1 MIIVVGYMSGEL
13 VTLQGHLCVN
23 NSYAHRSSLKS
34 KDLVERFHNV
44 QRLWGSNNVEV
55 FTAFIGV
62 FLVLLV
68 LFMKQ

>member
-1 MIIVVGYMSGEL
+1 MSGEL
-13 VTLQGHLCVN
+13 VTLQGRLCVN

-34 KDLVERFHNV
+34 KDLKERSHNV
-44 QRLWGSNNVEV
+44 QRKWGSNKLEV
-55 FTAFIGV
+55 FTAFVGV

>member
-1 MIIVVGYMSGEL
+1 MLGEL
-13 VTLQGHLCVN
+13 VTLLKRLCVN
-23 NSYAHRSSLKS
+23 NSYAHRYLYQS
-34 KDLVERFHNV
+34 KDLKERFHNV

>member
-1 MIIVVGYMSGEL
+1 MSGEL
-13 VTLQGHLCVN
+13 VTPLELLFAN
-23 NSYAHRSSLKS
+23 NSYVRRSSLKS
-34 KDLVERFHNV
+34 KDLQERFHNV

>member
-1 MIIVVGYMSGEL
+1 MSGEL
-13 VTLQGHLCVN
+13 VTLRELLFAN
-23 NSYAHRSSLKS
+23 NSYVRRSSLKS
-34 KDLVERFHNV
+34 KDLKERFHNV
-44 QRLWGSNNVEV
+44 QRKWGSNKVEV

>member
-1 MIIVVGYMSGEL
+1 MSGVLEIPQEL
-13 VTLQGHLCVN
+13 LFAN
-23 NSYAHRSSLKS
+23 NSYVRRSSLKS
-34 KDLVERFHNV
+34 KDLKEPFHNV